1 VIALYSLALLVSAA
15 LLFLLEP
22 MVAKFVLP
30 LLGSA
35 PEVWPTT
42 VLFFQAA
49 LLAGYG
55 FAHATSR
62 LSPRRQALLQL
73 GLLGHRRGRAA
84 DRGPRCDPPES
95 GSPVPWVLGPTR
107 GHGGTAVPR
116 AGGGRADGAAPANRH
131 PPPGRQRPVLPVRGE
146 QGGSLLG
153 LLAYPV
159 VVERLL
165 GLEDQGRAW
174 SVGYGAALVL
184 VAASAV
190 ALSLRPAPTIQG
202 RARRRR
208 A

>member
-1 VIALYSLALLVSAA
+1 MIALYSLALLVSAA

-73 GLLGHRRGRAA
+73 GLLGNRRGRPA
-84 DRGPRCDPPES
+84 DRR
-95 GSPVPWVLGPTR
+95 SPMRPAGR
-107 GHGGTAVPR
+107 RQPR
-116 AGGGRADGAAPANRH
+116 A
-131 PPPGRQRPVLPVRGE
+131 
-146 QGGSLLG
+146 
-153 LLAYPV
+153 
-159 VVERLL
+159 
-165 GLEDQGRAW
+165 
-174 SVGYGAALVL
+174 
-184 VAASAV
+184 VAAEACSRPRRDCRSSRWRRTGRWCSA
-190 ALSLRPAPTIQG
+190 G
-202 RARRRR
+202 
-208 A
+208 